1 MLRRDLLRTG
11 THGVPMLAF
20 AGLLLLPSY
29 TAAQDASA
37 IARDDNAV
45 CTPGVRPTLSYGGV
59 STSGEPY
66 SATLKITVDKK
77 LSDGATVHGV
87 TRVLWARDSNGKL
100 RVESSI
106 GCEIDE
112 DGHAHNKL
120 FVSIMDPIEGTYLT
134 WNAGG
139 AVLKVARRA
148 YAPDRTGNSMGLAE
162 WTDSERT
169 VTSPGR
175 SAVTTRTVTIGTKK
189 IDGIEALGQRI
200 TSTAISLNG
209 DSTQPTVST
218 REHWISVEHGILL
231 SDMVDDP
238 DKGRT
243 EIVLENL
250 SLKEPDSSLFVPPDG
265 YTITQVPE
273 KTTATR

>member
-1 MLRRDLLRTG
+1 
-11 THGVPMLAF
+11 
-20 AGLLLLPSY
+20 
-29 TAAQDASA
+29 
-37 IARDDNAV
+37 
-45 CTPGVRPTLSYGGV
+45 
-59 STSGEPY
+59 
-66 SATLKITVDKK
+66 LKITVDKK
-77 LSDGATVHGV
+77 LSDGTTVHGV
-87 TRVLWARDSNGKL
+87 TRVLWARDSSGKL

-134 WNAGG
+134 WNTGG
-139 AVLKVARRA
+139 AVLKVARLT
-148 YAPDRTGNSMGLAE
+148 YAPDKTGNSMGLAE

-175 SAVTTRTVTIGTKK
+175 SAVTTRTVTLGTKK
-189 IDGIEALGQRI
+189 IDGIEALGQKM
-200 TSTAISLNG
+200 TTTAISLNG
-209 DSTQPTVST
+209 GNTLPTVST

-243 EIVLENL
+243 EIVLEDL
-250 SLKEPDSSLFVPPDG
+250 SLKEPDPSLFVPPDG

-273 KTTATR
+273 KTTAAR